1 MDEKVCRQHSGLAQ
15 MILDVKDDT
24 DKQWD
29 EINHIKN
36 RPPIWC
42 TAVIAILSGL
52 LGSILTYAALA
63 VEFVGNAQAAN

>member
-1 MDEKVCRQHSGLAQ
+1 MVDTTCKQHSGLLQ
-15 MILDVKDDT
+15 MIIDVKDDT
-24 DKQWD
+24 SKQWD

-52 LGSILTYAALA
+52 LGSVLTYAALIIKVA
-63 VEFVGNAQAAN
+63 DVV